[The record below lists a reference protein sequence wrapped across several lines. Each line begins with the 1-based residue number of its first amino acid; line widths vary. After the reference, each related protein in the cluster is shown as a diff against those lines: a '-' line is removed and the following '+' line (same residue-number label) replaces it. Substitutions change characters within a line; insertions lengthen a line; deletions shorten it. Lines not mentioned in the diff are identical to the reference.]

1 MENEQATT
9 EVVSTEEVAQ
19 NTETEPTE
27 EPAET
32 QEEVPEVKEEEVVI
46 PPPKKQTAQERINAV
61 IKKQRE
67 AEREAEHWK
76 RLAEQKE
83 QVAQTSYRPQI
94 ENYPTQEAYEDAL
107 FEWRDAGKQ
116 QQIQRYQA
124 TVAEQEAVSKFKAG
138 AEKMKEVYEDFD
150 EVVEQPVFTP
160 TMREVLLNSDDGAM
174 VAYFLGRDENH
185 AVAEKI
191 RNLPVKL
198 QVYELGKLEERL
210 KLAKK
215 TQKPTGAPS
224 PISPVGATG
233 GKQDKDQ
240 SKWTDDEWFAWR
252 KQEKIKQIKQK
263 SGG

>member
-9 EVVSTEEVAQ
+9 GVV
-19 NTETEPTE
+19 PTE
-27 EPAET
+27 EAATEIQGTEPAEAT
-32 QEEVPEVKEEEVVI
+32 KEEVTPEVKEEELVI

-67 AEREAEHWK
+67 AEREAAHWK

-83 QVAQTSYRPQI
+83 QIAQTSDRPQI

-107 FEWRDAGKQ
+107 FDWRDNIRKKETSREQ
-116 QQIQRYQA
+116 EIRL
-124 TVAEQEAVSKFKAG
+124 EQEAVSKFKSA

-150 EVVEQPVFTP
+150 EVVEQPVFSP
-160 TMREVLLNSDDGAM
+160 TMREVLLNSDEGAM

-210 KLAKK
+210 KIAKK

-233 GKQDKDQ
+233 GKVIDE
-240 SKWTDDEWFAWR
+240 SNLTDDEWYRLR
-252 KQEKIKQIKQK
+252 KQRMAKKIKDKL
-263 SGG
+263 GG